1 MIQVLL
7 YESLGFTLI
16 FRGWSMT
23 LRVAALT
30 SSDITSSGQRERGK
44 YVSKW
49 YRKEVQISYESGVRV
64 APGKAPEVI
73 NS

>member
-1 MIQVLL
+1 
-7 YESLGFTLI
+7 
-16 FRGWSMT
+16 MT

>member
-7 YESLGFTLI
+7 YESLGFTLLI
-16 FRGWSMT
+16 RGWSMT

-30 SSDITSSGQRERGK
+30 SSGITSSDQRERGK

-49 YRKEVQISYESGVRV
+49 YRKEVQISHESGVRV
-64 APGKAPEVI
+64 ARDCSLVI